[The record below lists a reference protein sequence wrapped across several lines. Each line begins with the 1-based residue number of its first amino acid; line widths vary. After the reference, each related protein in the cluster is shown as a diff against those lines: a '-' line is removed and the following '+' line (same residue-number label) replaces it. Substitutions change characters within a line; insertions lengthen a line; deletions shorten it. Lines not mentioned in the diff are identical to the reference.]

1 MATLTSNYGWLKP
14 DIGGDDD
21 QWGVQLNSDLDGI
34 DSTVKNISTLANNKV
49 GEAPI
54 DNNLYARQ
62 NGLWSVI
69 IGSGGGASVTISPTP
84 PTAPHVGNLWWDATG
99 GNLYIWYSSTSS
111 AAWVDVVGGGAVP
124 ITPPA
129 GGSQWDGGASTWDG
143 GATTW
148 D

>member
-1 MATLTSNYGWLKP
+1 MSSLTTNYGWQKP

-21 QWGVQLNSDLDGI
+21 HWGVELNSNFDGI
-34 DSTVKNISTLANNKV
+34 DSTVKGLSTLANAKV

-62 NGLWSVI
+62 NGLWTIVI
-69 IGSGGGASVTISPTP
+69 GGGGASVTVSPTP
-84 PTAPHVGNLWWDATG
+84 PTAPTAGNLWWDSTG
-99 GNLYIWYSSTSS
+99 GNLYIWYQSTNNS
-111 AAWVDVVGGGAVP
+111 AWVDVVGGGAVP
-124 ITPPA
+124 ITPPT
-129 GGSQWDGGASTWDG
+129 GGSQWDGGASIWDG